1 MDLHQIQVTYQ
12 PEDDRIL
19 CRASFKDADGSLQ
32 EVRAWLTR
40 RLVRNL
46 WPGITDALETQVS
59 LDKPQAAHASADI
72 VGMEHHASIEEIAD
86 NGSFNNPYDADI
98 KSYPLGESPILV
110 QTVNFAMNP
119 GQPIRMNLAATDG
132 AGFEIAFVQN
142 VLHGFCSL
150 LRDAVRKAEWD
161 MELTMPGATTEPTGA
176 RTLN

>member
-12 PEDDRIL
+12 SEDDRIL
-19 CRASFKDADGSLQ
+19 CRASFKDSDGSLQ

-72 VGMEHHASIEEIAD
+72 VGMEHHACVEEIAD
-86 NGSFNNPYDADI
+86 SGSFNNPYDAGI
-98 KSYPLGESPILV
+98 QTYPLGESPILV
-110 QTVNFAMNP
+110 HTVNFAQNP
-119 GQPIRMNLAATDG
+119 GQPIRMNLAAADG
-132 AGFEIAFVQN
+132 HGFEIAFAQN

-150 LRDAVRKAEWD
+150 LRDAVRNAEWD
-161 MELTMPGATTEPTGA
+161 MELTMPGATTESTA
-176 RTLN
+176 RRVLN